1 MTVKTVKI
9 VDIGLDKEFIK
20 EAKKELRNKNNEYC
34 GTYIRIDI
42 ENKLIMFS
50 FNRYN
55 NNKYS
60 EDKETKIVLKD
71 NIKLNGDNI
80 KCIHLHNIHFNDVLL
95 DVLLSE
101 KIYIECYKNNIGKLI
116 NIDTDTETYMS
127 TIIIS
132 NGKKSAKYSTI
143 CNRYCD
149 MIVY

>member
-1 MTVKTVKI
+1 MNIKI
-9 VDIGLDKEFIK
+9 DKEFIK
-20 EAKKELRNKNNEYC
+20 ELKKELRNKNNDYC
-34 GTYIRIDI
+34 GTYIRIDV
-42 ENKLIMFS
+42 ENNLIMFS

-60 EDKETKIVLKD
+60 TDKETHIVLQD
-71 NIKLNGDNI
+71 NIEITNGDI

-101 KIYIECYKNNIGKLI
+101 NVYIECHKKNIDKLM
-116 NIDTDTETYMS
+116 NIDTDTECYMS

-132 NGKKSAKYSTI
+132 NGKKIAKYSTI

-149 MIVY
+149 MIIN

>member
-1 MTVKTVKI
+1 MNIKI
-9 VDIGLDKEFIK
+9 NKEFIK
-20 EAKKELRNKNNEYC
+20 EVKKEFRNKNNGYC
-34 GTYIRIDI
+34 GTYIRIDV
-42 ENKLIMFS
+42 ENNLIMFS

-60 EDKETKIVLKD
+60 ADKETHIVLQD
-71 NIKLNGDNI
+71 NIEIKNGDI
-80 KCIHLHNIHFNDVLL
+80 KYIHLLNIHFNDVLL

-101 KIYIECYKNNIGKLI
+101 NVYIECHKKNIDKLM
-116 NIDTDTETYMS
+116 NIDTDTECYMS

-149 MIVY
+149 MIVD

>member
-1 MTVKTVKI
+1 MYIKMN
-9 VDIGLDKEFIK
+9 KEFIK
-20 EAKKELRNKNNEYC
+20 EVKKEFMNKNNGYC
-34 GTYIRIDI
+34 GTYIRIDV
-42 ENKLIMFS
+42 ENNLIMFS

-60 EDKETKIVLKD
+60 ADKETHIVLQD
-71 NIKLNGDNI
+71 NIEIKNGDI
-80 KCIHLHNIHFNDVLL
+80 KYIHLLNIHFNDVLL

-101 KIYIECYKNNIGKLI
+101 NVYIECHKKNIDKLM
-116 NIDTDTETYMS
+116 NIDTDTECYMS

-149 MIVY
+149 MIID

>member
-1 MTVKTVKI
+1 MNIKI
-9 VDIGLDKEFIK
+9 NKEFIK
-20 EAKKELRNKNNEYC
+20 EIKKEFRNKNNGYC
-34 GTYIRIDI
+34 GTYIRIDV
-42 ENKLIMFS
+42 ENNLIMFS

-60 EDKETKIVLKD
+60 TEKETKIVLQD
-71 NIKLNGDNI
+71 NIEIKNGEI
-80 KCIHLHNIHFNDVLL
+80 KYIHLHNIHFDDVLL

-101 KIYIECYKNNIGKLI
+101 NVYIECHKKNIDKLM
-116 NIDTDTETYMS
+116 NIDTDTECYMS

-149 MIVY
+149 MIVD

>member
-1 MTVKTVKI
+1 MNIKI
-9 VDIGLDKEFIK
+9 NKEFIK
-20 EAKKELRNKNNEYC
+20 ELKKELRNKNNDYC
-34 GTYIRIDI
+34 GTYIRIDV
-42 ENKLIMFS
+42 ENNLIMFS

-60 EDKETKIVLKD
+60 ADKETHIVLQD
-71 NIKLNGDNI
+71 NIEITNSDI
-80 KCIHLHNIHFNDVLL
+80 KYIHLLNIHFNDVLL

-101 KIYIECYKNNIGKLI
+101 NVYIECHKK
-116 NIDTDTETYMS
+116 NIDKLMNINTDTECYMS

-149 MIVY
+149 MIID

>member
-1 MTVKTVKI
+1 MYIKI

-20 EAKKELRNKNNEYC
+20 EVKKELRNKNNEYC
-34 GTYIRIDI
+34 GTYIIIDI

-60 EDKETKIVLKD
+60 EDKEIKIVLKD

-80 KCIHLHNIHFNDVLL
+80 KYIHLHNIHFDDVLL

-101 KIYIECYKNNIGKLI
+101 NVYIECHKKNIDKLM
-116 NIDTDTETYMS
+116 NIDTDTECYMS

-149 MIVY
+149 MIID